1 MLMHRS
7 FRLALSLAVVVM
19 TPVGVAAAQDEDEMA
34 IPWSQKGSVT
44 QRLGYTDISITYNRP
59 VARGRDLFG
68 NIVKW
73 GRIWNAGADSATTIT
88 FSTDV
93 TIEGHALAAGS
104 YTIWMIPQES
114 GPWPVIFSS
123 KINIYHTPYP
133 GEEHDILRL
142 EVQPTRASHM
152 ETLAWYFSV
161 ADREQGELRMHWGET
176 VVAMA
181 IVAPVE
187 Y

>member
-1 MLMHRS
+1 MLTHRS
-7 FRLALSLAVVVM
+7 FRSALSLAVVVM
-19 TPVGVAAAQDEDEMA
+19 TPIAVAAAQVEDEMA

-44 QRLGYTDISITYNRP
+44 QRLAYTDISITYNRP

-133 GEEHDILRL
+133 GEEYDVLRV
-142 EVQPTRASHM
+142 EVKPTSASHM

-176 VVAMA
+176 VVALEV
-181 IVAPVE
+181 VAPVD
-187 Y
+187 